1 MSMRF
6 GLVLTRVCDLREI
19 EGDLDEHIVEEI
31 HENPSWLFDGVEH
44 GERFTVSYPGDN
56 YDFVL
61 CNDITELEVGTEE
74 DMTEFT
80 RLVTKSLGGLKAS
93 EIAEFKKALR
103 NIEKHYGIE
112 LNWNK
117 IGFRKELK
125 EFVR

>member
-1 MSMRF
+1 MRS

-19 EGDLDEHIVEEI
+19 EKDLDEHIVEEI
-31 HENPSWLFDGVEH
+31 HDIPSWLFDGVGH

-56 YDFVL
+56 CDFVL
-61 CNDITELEVGTEE
+61 CNDITELEVDAEE
-74 DMTEFT
+74 DMEEFT

-103 NIEKHYGIE
+103 NIENHYGIE

-117 IGFRKELK
+117 ISFRKELK